1 MANRRAYGSA
11 DQPANL
17 AAHTCPNQRTKWP
30 AITKPYFRSDRCA
43 HRTANGCADRGT
55 HRTAI
60 GNTDGSAKQDPNGV
74 AVVVAQREP
83 DIRPFLPAGD
93 RSAVHACRWLL
104 QAV

>member
-1 MANRRAYGSA
+1 VANRRAYGSA

-17 AAHTCPNQRTKWP
+17 AAHTCPDQRTKWP

-43 HRTANGCADRGT
+43 HRTANGCAD
-55 HRTAI
+55 
-60 GNTDGSAKQDPNGV
+60 GSAKQDPDGA

-83 DIRPFLPAGD
+83 QRKTHIRPFLPADD